1 MTGAELAGS
10 CSLLWAPALRS
21 EPLLARGTQEPTVSK
36 YTSDPFFP
44 CHPSPPWCQQS
55 RPPFP
60 RLSTLGIP
68 GEGSCGASNL
78 ALTTIILGNSLTG
91 W

>member
-36 YTSDPFFP
+36 YTLIHFSRAI
-44 CHPSPPWCQQS
+44 HPLRGVSRAALPSQGSPPLEFQGREAVGLQIW
-55 RPPFP
+55 
-60 RLSTLGIP
+60 L
-68 GEGSCGASNL
+68 
-78 ALTTIILGNSLTG
+78 
-91 W
+91 